1 MSEKHGD
8 GRKTLSCPSL
18 FPLEVSS
25 ELSSRPEA
33 GEPLFPCGCF
43 MGDKLLVLVLVLIQ
57 KIMGEEP
64 FSMAFGTV

>member
-8 GRKTLSCPSL
+8 GRLFSVHLCSL
-18 FPLEVSS
+18 LKYLVNCLP
-25 ELSSRPEA
+25 RPEA